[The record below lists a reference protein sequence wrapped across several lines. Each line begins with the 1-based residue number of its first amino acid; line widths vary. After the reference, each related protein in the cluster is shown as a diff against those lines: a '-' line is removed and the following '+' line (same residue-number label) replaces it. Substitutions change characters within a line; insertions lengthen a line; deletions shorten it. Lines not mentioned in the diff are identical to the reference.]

1 VIGFAWWQ
9 WAVVGL
15 CAALVGVAKTGVP
28 GLGILVVP
36 VLGLVIGDTV
46 ASAGYLLPLL
56 CVADIFAVVYYRRH
70 AQARKLWEL
79 APWVLAGMVLAGGLL
94 GLQQLA
100 GRGYV
105 PPAWLGAL
113 TPVLAAVRSGGAV
126 AVNAL
131 VGTIVLAMIG
141 LHLLRKR
148 HADAPVPT
156 DRGHAARYGV
166 TAGFATTM
174 ANAAGPV
181 MNLYLL
187 SQRLPKAEFIAT
199 GAWFFLIINLAKL
212 PIYIPYGMI
221 TMESLAFDAC
231 LAPAVVLGALTGR
244 SIFDR
249 IPQRLF
255 ERTVLTLA
263 ALAALLL
270 FVPRSVWHGASAVA
284 VPAPAR

>member
-1 VIGFAWWQ
+1 MIDLAWWQ
-9 WAVVGL
+9 WLVAGI

-56 CVADIFAVVYYRRH
+56 CVADLFAVVYYRRH
-70 AQARKLWEL
+70 AQARTLWEL
-79 APWVLAGMVLAGGLL
+79 APWVLGGMALAGGVLL
-94 GLQQLA
+94 LQ
-100 GRGYV
+100 R
-105 PPAWLGAL
+105 GAL
-113 TPVLAAVRSGGAV
+113 HERVGPAAINAAVGA
-126 AVNAL
+126 
-131 VGTIVLAMIG
+131 IVLAMIA

-156 DRGHAARYGV
+156 DRGHAARYGI

-187 SQRLPKAEFIAT
+187 SRRLPKAEFIAT
-199 GAWFFLIINLAKL
+199 GAWFFLVINLAKL
-212 PIYIPYGMI
+212 PIYAPLGMI
-221 TMESLAFDAC
+221 TPTSLLFDAC
-231 LAPAVVLGALTGR
+231 LAPLVVVGALTGR
-244 SIFDR
+244 RIFDR

-263 ALAALLL
+263 ALSALLL
-270 FVPRSVWHGASAVA
+270 FVPKSVWR
-284 VPAPAR
+284 PAPAPPAGVR

>member
-1 VIGFAWWQ
+1 MIDLAWWQ
-9 WAVVGL
+9 WAVAGC

-56 CVADIFAVVYYRRH
+56 CVADCFAVVYYRRH
-70 AQARKLWEL
+70 AQAGKLWEL
-79 APWVLAGMVLAGGLL
+79 APWVLIGMAVAGGLL
-94 GLQQLA
+94 LVQH
-100 GRGYV
+100 
-105 PPAWLGAL
+105 GAL
-113 TPVLAAVRSGGAV
+113 DERLGPSAINAA
-126 AVNAL
+126 

-141 LHLLRKR
+141 LHLWRKR

-212 PIYIPYGMI
+212 PIYVPLGMI
-221 TMESLAFDAC
+221 TPTSLLFDAC
-231 LAPAVVLGALTGR
+231 LAPLVVLGALTGR
-244 SIFDR
+244 RIFDR

-255 ERTVLTLA
+255 EHTVLTLA

-270 FVPRSVWHGASAVA
+270 FVPRSVWLGRPAVEVA
-284 VPAPAR
+284 APAR